1 MKSKKLMVIGL
12 DCAAPSLIFERWRD
26 QLPNLSRLMEKGVYG
41 ELTSTIPPITVPAW
55 SCMMSSKDPGQIGI
69 YGFRNRKDHSYNGLS
84 FANSNSLKV
93 DMVWD
98 ILGKNDKKSI
108 VIGFP
113 PSYPV
118 KPING
123 HLVSC
128 FLTPD
133 AKSQYTHPPELKTE
147 LEEHVGPYIPDVL
160 NFRTDDKEYLLEQ
173 LYAMTKNHFD
183 YAEYLVAN
191 KEWDYFFMV
200 DMGVD
205 RIHHGMWKF
214 SDPSH
219 AGFVPG
225 NQYENSIR
233 DFYIYSDKRI
243 GELLELVDSDT
254 TVMVVSDHGAKS
266 MVGGICIN
274 EWFIKEGYL
283 KLTGT
288 PEGLQPPIK
297 VGIDWDQTTAWGEGG
312 YYSRIFLNV
321 QGREENGTIAPE
333 DYEKV
338 RDELISKLEALGD
351 EEGNHIGTKVFR
363 PEDIYKEV
371 NGVAPDLIAIFGDL
385 NWRSVGTVGHGSVH
399 TRKNDTGPDDANH
412 AQEGIYI
419 LNAPEVPQTSSPQHA
434 HIYDVAPTILKLYD
448 IPAPGDWIG
457 KPFDF
462 V

>member
-1 MKSKKLMVIGL
+1 MVIGL
-12 DCAAPSLIFERWRD
+12 DCAAPTLIFDRWRD
-26 QLPNLSRLMEKGVYG
+26 QLPNLNRLMKSGVYG

-69 YGFRNRKDHSYNGLS
+69 YGFRNRKDYSYDGLS
-84 FANSNSLKV
+84 FANSKSINV
-93 DMVWD
+93 EMVWD
-98 ILGKNDKKSI
+98 VLGRNGKKSI

-123 HLVSC
+123 FLVSC

-133 AKSQYTHPPELKTE
+133 AKCQYTHPPELKNE
-147 LEEHVGPYIPDVL
+147 LEKAVGPYIPDVQ
-160 NFRTDDKEYLLEQ
+160 NFRTEDKEYLLKQ

-183 YAEYLVAN
+183 YAEHLITN
-191 KEWDYFFMV
+191 KKWDYFFMV

-219 AGFVPG
+219 AGFIPG
-225 NQYENSIR
+225 NKYENSIR
-233 DFYIYSDKRI
+233 DFYIYSDNRI
-243 GELLELVDSDT
+243 GELLKLVDSNT
-254 TVMVVSDHGAKS
+254 TVLVVSDHGAKS

-274 EWFIKEGYL
+274 EWFIREGYL
-283 KLTGT
+283 KLNGT
-288 PEGLQPPIK
+288 PTGLQPPSK
-297 VGIDWDQTTAWGEGG
+297 VGIDWKQTKAWGEGG
-312 YYSRIFLNV
+312 YYSRIFLNL
-321 QGREENGTIAPE
+321 QGREEDGTIASK
-333 DYEKV
+333 DYEKI
-338 RDELISKLEALGD
+338 RDEIIYKLEMLGD
-351 EEGNHIGTKVFR
+351 EDGNKIGTKVYR
-363 PEDIYKEV
+363 PEKIYNEV

-385 NWRSVGTVGHGSVH
+385 NWRSVGTVGHGSIH

-419 LNAPEVPQTSSPQHA
+419 LKTSEAPQISSPHRGN
-434 HIYDVAPTILKLYD
+434 IYDVAPTILKLYD
-448 IPAPGDWIG
+448 VASPEDWIG

-462 V
+462 I